1 MPAESKQS
9 PCSWLLPP
17 RRGKAGRAAGGWGPL
32 PEFRDGHVVS
42 SSRRRFHET
51 EPNHCP
57 MNEHDTSTTNKCMVR
72 ALGGYPTE
80 TRTCQA
86 DETQPHASRGQALEP
101 NTKTPARGLQVHCAR
116 LRRARGPTLTP
127 ASKLASVHSGSDV
140 STSSLDSSSTST
152 ARHANSSSKSMAP
165 SIDTSRARTPGEQ
178 ESSKPVASTSLGS
191 LRRPSSMKPKRSF
204 CRWNARFTI
213 DDSSVALA
221 NRPHPPAA
229 RPAFPRLGGR
239 SPLSRHPPFWW
250 QALLPFVKQNQ
261 GVTLP
266 ARRFAPDRGRCS
278 QRRTCS
284 PPCIQG

>member
-1 MPAESKQS
+1 MI
-9 PCSWLLPP
+9 
-17 RRGKAGRAAGGWGPL
+17 
-32 PEFRDGHVVS
+32 
-42 SSRRRFHET
+42 RRR
-51 EPNHCP
+51 P
-57 MNEHDTSTTNKCMVR
+57 TS
-72 ALGGYPTE
+72 AWSGPWAA
-80 TRTCQA
+80 TRPKLERQA

-266 ARRFAPDRGRCS
+266 ARRFAPDRGCRRQLVS
-278 QRRTCS
+278 IPTQRLNDTGATPW
-284 PPCIQG
+284 PPATAHRRPRARLVRVRP